1 MPNKIRLALALLL
14 VLFFSEVGFATITP
28 SQPQNGNG
36 TTDNPFEITSA
47 AELYWLASTVNDG
60 KCAST
65 VNKYVLTDEIGAS
78 KVGADGTYKGTAPEN
93 VWTPIGN
100 RSRQYT
106 GVFDGDGHTISG
118 VYFNNANKDTV
129 GLFGVLR
136 AGSVKGV
143 GVTDSYIRG
152 RNCVG
157 GIVGFN
163 LSLSNN
169 AVTDVYNAGLVSG
182 NNYVGGIVGGNQGGK
197 FFLLEFLAPFGHDF
211 CCLALDDNVGVG
223 VAYGSFQVEAC
234 DFGAA
239 AFGEAFEAC
248 RWVDDAACADVGE
261 FVAVLQC
268 VLDFVHV
275 QRRFTEEYDV
285 RAHACAADGAACVHG
300 FLAAEFELVAF
311 FAAEFH
317 QVAVHVQYVLAAAA
331 FVQVID
337 ILRDEQELV
346 AEALFEFCKRNVCCV
361 RLMLRK
367 PFAQK
372 VVEVLD
378 ALGVAAECFG
388 RAYVLDIFVFPH
400 AVIAAE
406 CAEPGFGADAS
417 SSKYDESF
425 SHIFSLCCVILR

>member
-47 AELYWLASTVNDG
+47 AELYWLVSTVNDG
-60 KCAST
+60 KCASTVKNGNCSAKLMEDIT

-100 RSRQYT
+100 RSRQYK

-169 AVTDVYNAGLVSG
+169 AVTSVY
-182 NNYVGGIVGGNQGGK
+182 
-197 FFLLEFLAPFGHDF
+197 FFLIARLR
-211 CCLALDDNVGVG
+211 
-223 VAYGSFQVEAC
+223 
-234 DFGAA
+234 AA
-239 AFGEAFEAC
+239 
-248 RWVDDAACADVGE
+248 
-261 FVAVLQC
+261 
-268 VLDFVHV
+268 
-275 QRRFTEEYDV
+275 
-285 RAHACAADGAACVHG
+285 
-300 FLAAEFELVAF
+300 
-311 FAAEFH
+311 
-317 QVAVHVQYVLAAAA
+317 
-331 FVQVID
+331 
-337 ILRDEQELV
+337 
-346 AEALFEFCKRNVCCV
+346 
-361 RLMLRK
+361 
-367 PFAQK
+367 
-372 VVEVLD
+372 
-378 ALGVAAECFG
+378 
-388 RAYVLDIFVFPH
+388 
-400 AVIAAE
+400 
-406 CAEPGFGADAS
+406 
-417 SSKYDESF
+417 
-425 SHIFSLCCVILR
+425 